1 MNQETRQDLLIA
13 LSSISIITTLG
24 GSVFSNNILGKH
36 CPLFMKEY
44 SGLQKFS
51 LHAIGGVCGFGVIT
65 GALLSILLALQLYL
79 IINLKDVK
87 QYKTQRFILAILTT
101 IILSIYFVIQF
112 LANSSFNYV
121 MRGRDSILGLWEYML
136 PTYLLQG
143 ILLYL
148 LFTEPDP

>member
-1 MNQETRQDLLIA
+1 MSIVHERIFRA
-13 LSSISIITTLG
+13 SKIFSSRHRGCLR
-24 GSVFSNNILGKH
+24 
-36 CPLFMKEY
+36 
-44 SGLQKFS
+44 
-51 LHAIGGVCGFGVIT
+51 FGVIT